1 MAEQDNTM
9 SLTELL
15 EAHRRERER
24 LVWEG
29 TFREYFELVTANPRL
44 SSLSHARICDMILA
58 VGMEKIAE
66 GTRDEVTRY
75 NFFSRRA
82 FRHRGVRLRRSSNI
96 SNRRRNGSK
105 CANGSCC

>member
-1 MAEQDNTM
+1 MAEQENSM

-44 SSLSHARICDMILA
+44 ASLSHARICDMILA
-58 VGMEKIAE
+58 DGMEKIAE
-66 GTRDEVTRY
+66 GTPKEVCCNPKVIEAY
-75 NFFSRRA
+75 LGRA
-82 FRHRGVRLRRSSNI
+82 D
-96 SNRRRNGSK
+96 
-105 CANGSCC
+105 AEA